1 MGWLSPWLLFAHD
14 APQVIGGNF
23 QESPQ
28 LCNAFIGDVPGGV
41 GLDCLVQ
48 KFLCLLVVCLRDI
61 QRVFQRGFV
70 FQRRFVF
77 HAPIVGRFPGRFQ

>member
-1 MGWLSPWLLFAHD
+1 
-14 APQVIGGNF
+14 
-23 QESPQ
+23 
-28 LCNAFIGDVPGGV
+28 
-41 GLDCLVQ
+41 
-48 KFLCLLVVCLRDI
+48 VVCLRDI